1 MAYVRRR
8 GNQLAIVHG
17 ERDDQ
22 GKVGQ
27 RLLVTLYSKAEALRI
42 LDDNPPEGGGF
53 PYFRTLIEHQYPSLR
68 FNWEQI
74 KKGVAENME
83 ILPDLHPYR
92 QTHANDGFRAAL
104 TAFTRELLLA
114 NPEDL
119 AAASAVLTAH
129 HDEMQFVSDLLAK
142 RLTAKEVKFNEFN
155 RDNPFYWRYTLR
167 GSDAPEEGEAMA
179 DSLYKRGDLEGAA
192 ALFRLLVEAFPD
204 YADGHNSLGLIALD
218 RDKLDEALEHFERTM
233 VAGRRK
239 FPRRMNRKYY
249 WSDYNTRPYMRGMH
263 NVIFTLIR
271 LERYSEALAWCDRLE
286 SECADRDFAHWQRS
300 MIHLN
305 EGNWDKALASANLAD
320 HAPLCAAI
328 AAFEAKRT
336 PEETLTAFVN
346 AIVQVPNTVRK
357 VFNKAVPEPTNLE
370 AAEDWNSG
378 VADIRGLKGYLS
390 RRKNPSRRYFTDLLE
405 HPILVSLLGEIDAS
419 RRAFNKPDLGDDER
433 RRLFDR
439 QIEIKTMKF
448 IRKTATDLAASY
460 GISCPQS
467 PLYH

>member
-1 MAYVRRR
+1 
-8 GNQLAIVHG
+8 
-17 ERDDQ
+17 
-22 GKVGQ
+22 
-27 RLLVTLYSKAEALRI
+27 
-42 LDDNPPEGGGF
+42 
-53 PYFRTLIEHQYPSLR
+53 
-68 FNWEQI
+68 
-74 KKGVAENME
+74 
-83 ILPDLHPYR
+83 
-92 QTHANDGFRAAL
+92 
-104 TAFTRELLLA
+104 
-114 NPEDL
+114 
-119 AAASAVLTAH
+119 
-129 HDEMQFVSDLLAK
+129 
-142 RLTAKEVKFNEFN
+142 
-155 RDNPFYWRYTLR
+155 
-167 GSDAPEEGEAMA
+167 
-179 DSLYKRGDLEGAA
+179 
-192 ALFRLLVEAFPD
+192 
-204 YADGHNSLGLIALD
+204 
-218 RDKLDEALEHFERTM
+218 M

-286 SECADRDFAHWQRS
+286 SECGDRDFAHWQRS

-378 VADIRGLKGYLS
+378 VAAIRGLKGYLS

-405 HPILVSLLGEIDAS
+405 HPILVSLLAEIDAS

-439 QIEIKTMKF
+439 HIEIKTMKF

-460 GISCPQS
+460 GISGPQS